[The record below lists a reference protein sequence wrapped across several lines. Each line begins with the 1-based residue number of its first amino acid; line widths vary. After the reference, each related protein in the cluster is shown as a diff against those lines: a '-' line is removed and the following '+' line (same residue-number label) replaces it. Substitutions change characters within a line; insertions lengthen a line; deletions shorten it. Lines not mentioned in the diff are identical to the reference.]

1 MDKLITA
8 CAVVGACLNITF
20 GLVLVNALVRRIGIG
35 NFLYS
40 LMTLTVI
47 LGLVCIVAAWFC
59 AIGAVSKGRDE

>member
-8 CAVVGACLNITF
+8 CAVVGICLNTAF
-20 GLVLVNALVRRIGIG
+20 GLVLVNTLVRRIGIG

-40 LMTLTVI
+40 IMTLAAIVVF
-47 LGLVCIVAAWFC
+47 LCIVAGWFC